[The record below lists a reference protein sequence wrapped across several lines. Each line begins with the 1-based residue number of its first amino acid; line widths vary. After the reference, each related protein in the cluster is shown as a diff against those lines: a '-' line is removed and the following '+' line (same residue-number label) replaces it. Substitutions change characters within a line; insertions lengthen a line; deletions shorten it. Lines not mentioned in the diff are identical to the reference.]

1 MLILISV
8 EISRVASFLAKS
20 LSYALRERASH
31 TLFICIIIF
40 NLVSVLFCPF
50 FPTWCLVCDV
60 SIPRLSVVA
69 SDLVKT
75 RIVRESDYSAF
86 HVMRK
91 PKCAFHVMRKP
102 KCGNNF

>member
-1 MLILISV
+1 M
-8 EISRVASFLAKS
+8 ASFLAKS

-69 SDLVKT
+69 SHLVKT
-75 RIVRESDYSAF
+75 RIVRESDYSSTSALF
-86 HVMRK
+86 MSCESPNAETIFERCTIRRSVKRL
-91 PKCAFHVMRKP
+91 
-102 KCGNNF
+102 